1 MYGTKLIK
9 KYYYCIIA
17 VMRWEKPNFGK
28 RGLTGLETAI
38 ILIAFVIVAAAFA
51 FAVLNLGF
59 ASTQKSGEVLR
70 AGMEEATSSIELSG
84 SVIAGGTKDAE
95 GKYRVK
101 NVTIYVKTAV
111 GKMPVD
117 MSNDTLTISYLDPY
131 KHVDRLLRSND
142 PQRTQVTVE
151 EVRGDGDNL
160 LEFGELWKIVIH
172 IDNIYGGVDNIRLQ
186 PNDVFVVEIKPSV
199 GSILKVERR
208 IPPAIDPV
216 MDLT

>member
-1 MYGTKLIK
+1 M
-9 KYYYCIIA
+9 
-17 VMRWEKPNFGK
+17 
-28 RGLTGLETAI
+28 
-38 ILIAFVIVAAAFA
+38 IAFVIVAAAFA

-84 SVIAGGTKDAE
+84 SVIASGAQDSSGE
-95 GKYRVK
+95 YRIA

-117 MSNDTLTISYLDPY
+117 MSNETLTIAYLDPY
-131 KHVDRLLRSND
+131 KHVDRLLRTSD
-142 PQRTQVTVE
+142 PSTSQVTVE

-172 IDNIYGGVDNIRLQ
+172 IDNIYGGLDNVQLQ
-186 PNDVFVVEIKPSV
+186 PNDVFMVEIKPSV

>member
-1 MYGTKLIK
+1 
-9 KYYYCIIA
+9 
-17 VMRWEKPNFGK
+17 MRWEKPNFGK

-70 AGMEEATSSIELSG
+70 AGMKEATSSIELSG
-84 SVIAGGTKDAE
+84 SVIAGGIKDAE

>member
-70 AGMEEATSSIELSG
+70 AGMKEATSSIELSG
-84 SVIAGGTKDAE
+84 SVIAGGIKDAE

>member
-1 MYGTKLIK
+1 MWRKNSRK
-9 KYYYCIIA
+9 
-17 VMRWEKPNFGK
+17 
-28 RGLTGLETAI
+28 GLTGLETAI

-84 SVIAGGTKDAE
+84 SVIASGAQDSSGE
-95 GKYRVK
+95 YRIA
-101 NVTIYVKTAV
+101 NITIYVKTAV

-117 MSNDTLTISYLDPY
+117 MSNETLTIAYLDPY
-131 KHVDRLLRSND
+131 KHVDRLLRTSD
-142 PQRTQVTVE
+142 PSTSQVTVE

-172 IDNIYGGVDNIRLQ
+172 IDNIYGGLDNVQLQ
-186 PNDVFVVEIKPSV
+186 PNDVFMVEIKPSV